1 MVFQDKKTQTDQ
13 FLVSSREFSGLK
25 LKHVLKFL
33 SSLLLPLALGVFTLI
48 ISLQQQQLAKQQR
61 EEDRNASKQQRIED
75 REATERLR
83 EQDRNLSQQQ
93 RIEDRIAAEQLREQD
108 RNSSQQQRIEDRIAA
123 EQLRQLERTLTNERY
138 QKEVL
143 DTYIKE
149 IGKLLEKNHGSL
161 ISNEVAATLAR
172 AKTLNIFRK
181 LDSQYNVHIIRFLY
195 EAKQLTELH
204 EHPSLDLSTA
214 ELHDM
219 DFRDSAINK
228 RILKRLSMTSI
239 FLTNAT
245 FIGIEM
251 EHVNFADT
259 QFDTVNFSSAKLR
272 HVNFSHARFDH
283 ANFSFTSLMNTTF
296 SLSQLK
302 NINFSSTRHEDV
314 DFRFAALEN
323 IDFSSSQL
331 KNDLSYTQNL
341 FLGCALA
348 SADFSVT
355 RASDTDFQQVY
366 CVAARFNKTDLS
378 SSCFRQSNV
387 KRALFIDADL
397 TDVSFLDAN
406 LYKANFSETTI
417 TDEQLRSA
425 LSIQNAVLRNGTL
438 VHDTNLINNGQ
449 ADCNIPLVNHW
460 TLLTGNIITMKSDNN
475 TSNCRFVLQALNTSA
490 SMFQR
495 LNLSK
500 RWNSTSW
507 SYTQV
512 VFSAQM
518 SPNVSIEL
526 RGINVNDSVV
536 ARQAL
541 SFNKENVTMILRKD
555 MRGLEIFIEFNVP
568 VNQST
573 TSYWCDDIRLFI
585 VYDAYGEFQQVVPD
599 ISLNAQWANNGVT
612 VAGGNGSGN
621 TINQIS
627 SPHGFFIDDDQTM
640 VIADFRNHRIV
651 QWKMNDTNGQVVA
664 GGHGRGNLLHQLNQ
678 PTDVLI
684 EKETDSLI
692 ICDMWNLRVLQWS
705 RRHGTTHGEI
715 LVDNINCWGLAM
727 DNQKCLYISD
737 TENDEVRR
745 YQMGDN
751 NGTVV
756 AGGHEKGDGLN
767 QLDFPTYIFVDRQ
780 QSVYVSDYVNH
791 RVMKWNKGA
800 AEGITVAGGQGQGSA
815 LTQLSYPNGLFVD
828 TLNSLYVADRENNRV
843 MRWSQGA
850 KQGSVMV
857 GGNGRGEGVN
867 QFHYLEGLSFDRYGN
882 LYVVDHGNH
891 RVQCFSIQ

>member
-1 MVFQDKKTQTDQ
+1 MVFQDKTTQTDQ
-13 FLVSSREFSGLK
+13 FLVLSREFSGLK

-83 EQDRNLSQQQ
+83 EQDRN
-93 RIEDRIAAEQLREQD
+93 
-108 RNSSQQQRIEDRIAA
+108 SSKQQRIEDRIAA
-123 EQLRQLERTLTNERY
+123 EQLRQLERTLTDERY

-161 ISNEVAATLAR
+161 ISNEVAATLVR
-172 AKTLNIFRK
+172 AKTLNIFRR
-181 LDSQYNVHIIRFLY
+181 LDSQYSVHIIRFLY
-195 EAKQLTELH
+195 EAKQLSEFH

-219 DFRDSAINK
+219 DFRGSAINK
-228 RILKRLSMTSI
+228 KILKRLSMTTSI
-239 FLTNAT
+239 S
-245 FIGIEM
+245 
-251 EHVNFADT
+251 
-259 QFDTVNFSSAKLR
+259 FSTTSAS
-272 HVNFSHARFDH
+272 N
-283 ANFSFTSLMNTTF
+283 
-296 SLSQLK
+296 
-302 NINFSSTRHEDV
+302 
-314 DFRFAALEN
+314 
-323 IDFSSSQL
+323 
-331 KNDLSYTQNL
+331 
-341 FLGCALA
+341 
-348 SADFSVT
+348 
-355 RASDTDFQQVY
+355 TDFQQAY
-366 CVAARFNKTDLS
+366 CVAASFNDVDLS
-378 SSCFRQSNV
+378 SSRFLQSNL
-387 KRALFIDADL
+387 KRALFIETDL
-397 TDVSFLDAN
+397 VNVSFLDAN
-406 LYKANFSETTI
+406 LYKANFSKTKI
-417 TDEQLRSA
+417 TDRQLQSA

-438 VHDTNLINNGQ
+438 ARDTNLINNGQ

-460 TLLTGNIITMKSDNN
+460 TLLTGNIITMKSDNT
-475 TSNCRFVLQALNTSA
+475 TSNCRFVLKALHASA

-495 LNLSK
+495 LNLST
-500 RWNSTSW
+500 RWNSASW

-518 SPNVSIEL
+518 SSNVSIEL
-526 RGINVNDSVV
+526 RGININDSVV

-541 SFNKENVTMILRKD
+541 GSNKENLTMILRKD
-555 MRGLEIFIEFNVP
+555 MHELEIFIEFSAS

-573 TSYWCDDIRLFI
+573 TNYWCDDIRLFI
-585 VYDAYGEFQQVVPD
+585 VYDAYGEFQQIVPD

-612 VAGGNGSGN
+612 VAGGNGSGD

-627 SPHGFFIDDDQTM
+627 SPNGFFIDDDQTM

-651 QWKMNDTNGQVVA
+651 QWKMNDTNRQVVA
-664 GGHGRGNLLHQLNQ
+664 GGHGKGKLLHQLDQ

-692 ICDMWNLRVLQWS
+692 ICDMKNRRVLQWS

-715 LVDNINCWGLAM
+715 LVDNIDCWGLAM
-727 DNQKCLYISD
+727 DNQKYLYISD

-745 YQMGDN
+745 YQMGDK
-751 NGTVV
+751 NGTAV

-767 QLDFPTYIFVDRQ
+767 QLNFPTYIFADRQ
-780 QSVYVSDYVNH
+780 QSVYVSDNLNH

-800 AEGITVAGGQGQGSA
+800 AEGVTVAGGQGQGSD
-815 LTQLSYPNGLFVD
+815 LTQLWYPNGLFVD
-828 TLNSLYVADRENNRV
+828 TLGTLYVADWKNNRV

-850 KQGSVMV
+850 KQGSVIA
-857 GGNGRGEGVN
+857 GGNGPGEGVN
-867 QFHYLEGLSFDRYGN
+867 QFKYLEGLSFDRYGN
-882 LYVVDHGNH
+882 LYVADYGND
-891 RVQCFSIQ
+891 RVQRFSIQ